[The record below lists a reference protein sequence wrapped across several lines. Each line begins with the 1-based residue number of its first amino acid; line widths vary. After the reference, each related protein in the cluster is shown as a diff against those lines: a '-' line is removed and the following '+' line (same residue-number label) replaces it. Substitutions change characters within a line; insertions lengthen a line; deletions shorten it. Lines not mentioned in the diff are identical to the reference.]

1 MISKAPSEYIKTV
14 PQHIRAAKLLES
26 IREIKKGDIISYV
39 KIINKPGV
47 KPVEMAR
54 QDEVDSK
61 KYMEFMESTLDQI
74 TSSMGLDFDQILGKP
89 KQTGLDQFFEYV
101 WIELVF
107 EGISLTILGVIAGI
121 LILSGWVH
129 QIVKGYRT
137 KSLKDVSKYL
147 MVLIGIGAFLWL
159 IYGLEVNDIYIIGTN
174 VAAIILMLIVFIMK
188 RKYDRKPRIQN

>member
-1 MISKAPSEYIKTV
+1 M
-14 PQHIRAAKLLES
+14 
-26 IREIKKGDIISYV
+26 
-39 KIINKPGV
+39 
-47 KPVEMAR
+47 
-54 QDEVDSK
+54 
-61 KYMEFMESTLDQI
+61 
-74 TSSMGLDFDQILGKP
+74 
-89 KQTGLDQFFEYV
+89 
-101 WIELVF
+101 VF

-159 IYGLEVNDIYIIGTN
+159 IYGLEVNDVYIIGTN

-188 RKYDRKPRIQN
+188 RRYDRKPRIQN